1 MVDITKECKQIAEC
15 VREIC
20 GNRNRFTLLY
30 ITDVLKGSSIKKI
43 IDNNHNTI
51 RFWGC
56 LKTWDKSEVERIL
69 RKMVIEEYLRED
81 LIFAKDIPQA
91 YLYLGPNI
99 NKLMGLNSNVKIE
112 FGVKSNSKSLKSMS
126 APLVTPFTKSS
137 TSGNDNKESINLQ
150 MNCYHELLDL
160 CRKISLEKNINL
172 ASIMNI
178 QALKAMS
185 EVMPETE
192 QEFKRIPHVTNT
204 NYQKYGDSLL
214 AITKTYAAQKSFFID
229 DENINES
236 DEDFLAVDLS
246 GVDNN
251 NGIDWEREALAT
263 KENKTSTC
271 YRGRGRSGFKRKRTS
286 KSTTSKK
293 SKANTPKKLGD
304 SWTSKEMVGRAKG
317 SCRGRKNSSTR
328 GSSKSGQSSWSTN
341 FNLLPVPGSK

>member
-1 MVDITKECKQIAEC
+1 MLDITKECKQIVEC

-43 IDNNHNTI
+43 KENNHNTI

-56 LKTWDKSEVERIL
+56 LKTWDKSEIERIL

-99 NKLMGLNSNVKIE
+99 NKLMSSTSNIIIE
-112 FGVKSNSKSLKSMS
+112 FGVKSNSKTFKSTN
-126 APLVTPFTKSS
+126 ALFAAPFTKLSKNS
-137 TSGNDNKESINLQ
+137 NNNKEYINLQ

-192 QEFKRIPHVTNT
+192 EEFKKIPHVTNT
-204 NYQKYGDSLL
+204 NYLKYGESLL
-214 AITKTYAAQKSFFID
+214 AITKTYAAQKSFLID
-229 DENINES
+229 DGNISES
-236 DEDFLAVDLS
+236 DADFLAVDLS

-251 NGIDWEREALAT
+251 NSIDWEKEALSAR
-263 KENKTSTC
+263 ENTNSTH
-271 YRGRGRSGFKRKRTS
+271 YRGRGSKSGPKRKRIY
-286 KSTTSKK
+286 KSSTSKK
-293 SKANTPKKLGD
+293 SKANTPKKIGS
-304 SWTSKEMVGRAKG
+304 SWTSKEMVGMAKG
-317 SCRGRKNSSTR
+317 TGRKHSSTR
-328 GSSKSGQSSWSTN
+328 GNSKSGHASCSTN